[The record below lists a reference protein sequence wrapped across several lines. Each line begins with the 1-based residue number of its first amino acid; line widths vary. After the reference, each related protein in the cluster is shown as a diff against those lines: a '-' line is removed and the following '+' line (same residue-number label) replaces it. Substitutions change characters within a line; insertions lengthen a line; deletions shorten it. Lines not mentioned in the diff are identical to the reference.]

1 MAAAGAGAAGLAPGA
16 VGLKFDVAPSS
27 FNRRKMLNTH
37 PTPKAEV
44 HCNLRGVLST
54 VPLTVFLSIN
64 AFSFSTSPFGGGAP
78 WQIGTPDG
86 EFEDPC
92 PHACLPAV
100 GLVVLPV
107 CCRSHWYLG
116 RKAKHLTQ
124 LLTQKYALRQQCT
137 RKEAGNACRTRLQP
151 RLTIHGFVRFP
162 CQNPLPFLLLFMLL
176 FPSLSIPTPL

>member
-1 MAAAGAGAAGLAPGA
+1 M
-16 VGLKFDVAPSS
+16 KFDVAPSS

-54 VPLTVFLSIN
+54 VPLTVFLSMN
-64 AFSFSTSPFGGGAP
+64 AFSFSASPFGGGAP

-107 CCRSHWYLG
+107 CCRSHWHLG
-116 RKAKHLTQ
+116 RKSKAPHATPDAEVRSE
-124 LLTQKYALRQQCT
+124 TT
-137 RKEAGNACRTRLQP
+137 MHPEGSWERLQNSP
-151 RLTIHGFVRFP
+151 STVTPAEPVSTARACFSRPIGVR
-162 CQNPLPFLLLFMLL
+162 
-176 FPSLSIPTPL
+176 

>member
-1 MAAAGAGAAGLAPGA
+1 M
-16 VGLKFDVAPSS
+16 KFDVAPSS

-54 VPLTVFLSIN
+54 VPLTVFLSMN
-64 AFSFSTSPFGGGAP
+64 AFSFSASPFGGGAP

-107 CCRSHWYLG
+107 CCRSHWHLG

-124 LLTQKYALRQQCT
+124 LLTQKYVLRQQCT
-137 RKEAGNACRTRLQP
+137 RKEAGNACRTRLQ
-151 RLTIHGFVRFP
+151 LS
-162 CQNPLPFLLLFMLL
+162 LLR
-176 FPSLSIPTPL
+176 SLSRQLERAFPDPLGCDEEEHNHNDMFWF